1 MKNGNYY
8 KLRILIRLH
17 KIRLLY
23 ATRRF
28 DTSLPLHLSTRSLPA
43 SLPYE
48 STLPRSRDSPLNP
61 SQGSSFGL
69 PQGLTNEARL
79 CPTVRPGCWA
89 GVEARIVVARW
100 LIGCCRRWQQ
110 HRQSSNPVV
119 ISKYE
124 TFKVSQHWAN
134 THSVEKDISFCVS
147 FEPPNHL

>member
-61 SQGSSFGL
+61 SQGRSFGL

-79 CPTVRPGCWA
+79 CPT
-89 GVEARIVVARW
+89 
-100 LIGCCRRWQQ
+100 
-110 HRQSSNPVV
+110 
-119 ISKYE
+119 
-124 TFKVSQHWAN
+124 HWAN